1 MHGFENVTA
10 SYGVRGFTPDH
21 WTLLRAAR
29 PERVLI
35 AYDNDEAGNS
45 AANEL
50 THQLEA
56 EGLKAWRIELPPNA
70 DVNDVAR
77 AADPACGGDGDPQAM
92 MASLLAAAV
101 RLLPEDAPSRPAVP
115 VVAPKQEVETVAMPL
130 PVVGGKL
137 IFSVDGNQAE
147 LNRGDAANG
156 MSRAWRMRGLV
167 GNTSFDHLKVN
178 VRLLAAGPST
188 VLGAGKF
195 HVDTFDLYNARQRT
209 AFMAAA
215 NQITGVDTRALEE
228 DLAILIAQIEEYQ
241 ERQIF
246 EKLKGVEKQPVIMP
260 EEEQKALALLRA
272 PDIFERILADFTT
285 AGTVGEETNKL
296 IGYLVAVSRKLDDPL
311 SALVIS
317 RSAAGKS
324 SLLNAILAF
333 VPEEDKEVLTAM
345 TAQALFYLP
354 DDGLKHKVLAVVE
367 DEGGEQASYPMK
379 ILQSEKVLVLAVTVK
394 DPEGGLPQT
403 KLKKV
408 EGPVAQLM
416 TSTQAELDYE
426 VANRYLILTVDEERE
441 QTRRIHEA
449 QREAETLTGLLKKLE
464 REEILKTHHNAQRL
478 LRPLRV
484 VNPYANRLTFPDD
497 RLRLRRDHQKYL
509 GLIRTV
515 AFLRQFQKPVKHCEH
530 KGKAL
535 QYVEVDETDIRL
547 AHPLAAHVLGRCLD
561 ELSPPTRAFLTELH
575 KLALRLEKERA
586 LKRGA
591 LRLSRRE
598 IREQTRWGEAQ
609 VRRYL
614 DRLVEL
620 EYVMAH
626 RMPGTGARFEYELL
640 YDGQGADG
648 RPFIPGLA
656 DIEAILRSKTSP
668 PPISTPDDSSI
679 KTPDSSSVRHGIV
692 MGSPPVRHAR
702 APSLSSSLAA
712 C

>member
-1 MHGFENVTA
+1 MPSLPA
-10 SYGVRGFTPDH
+10 MLPDFS
-21 WTLLRAAR
+21 
-29 PERVLI
+29 I
-35 AYDNDEAGNS
+35 GMQAG
-45 AANEL
+45 
-50 THQLEA
+50 
-56 EGLKAWRIELPPNA
+56 
-70 DVNDVAR
+70 
-77 AADPACGGDGDPQAM
+77 
-92 MASLLAAAV
+92 
-101 RLLPEDAPSRPAVP
+101 RPAVP
-115 VVAPKQEVETVAMPL
+115 VIASKQEVETVAIP
-130 PVVGGKL
+130 PPRDAGGRL
-137 IFSVDGNQAE
+137 VFSVDGNQAE
-147 LNRGDAANG
+147 
-156 MSRAWRMRGLV
+156 MSRGIRSWRMRGLA

-178 VRLLAAGPST
+178 VRLLAASNAANGGT
-188 VLGAGKF
+188 RF

-215 NQITGVDTRALEE
+215 SQITGVDTRAFEE

-241 ERQIF
+241 ERKIF
-246 EKLKGVEKQPVIMP
+246 EKLKGAEKQPVMTP
-260 EEEQKALALLRA
+260 EEEQKALAMLRE
-272 PDIFERILADFTT
+272 PDIFQRILADFII

-324 SLLNAILAF
+324 ALLNAILAF
-333 VPEEDKEVLTAM
+333 VPDEDKEVLTAM

-354 DDGLKHKVLAVVE
+354 DDGLAHKVLAVVE

-464 REEILKTHHNAQRL
+464 REEILKNHHNAQRL

-484 VNPYANRLTFPDD
+484 VNPFAKLLTFPDD

-515 AFLRQFQKPVKHCEH
+515 AFLRQFQKPIKHCEH

-535 QYVEVDETDIRL
+535 QYVEVDEDDIRL

-586 LKRGA
+586 IKRGS
-591 LRLSRRE
+591 LRLTRRE

-620 EYVMAH
+620 EYVIAH

-668 PPISTPDDSSI
+668 PPISTPDDSSSCA
-679 KTPDSSSVRHGIV
+679 KASEDRSSKPPQSSSDTDLSSSVRHGIV
-692 MGSPPVRHAR
+692 MGSSPVRHAR
-702 APSLSSSLAA
+702 THSLSSSLAA